1 MATNKRSQIK
11 SSPSRRGKEGA
22 FAAIFDMDGTMV
34 DNTPYHFKAW
44 QTLFKKYDKGNL
56 SREKYKAEISGVPI
70 MDTVR
75 MLFPDADADFRK
87 TIAHE
92 KEQLYQ
98 EYYTP
103 YIAPVN
109 GLENLLIE
117 LKDAGVK
124 LAIASSA
131 SIGDIDFVLS
141 HVPVRQYFDVII
153 DGNRVSKGKP
163 DPQIFLKA
171 AADLHMRPDDCIVFE
186 DSIAGIKAGNAAGMK
201 VIGITTAHTAEQL
214 QPSSLVIRDYTE
226 LSLQKLQALFGL
238 HNRAV

>member
-1 MATNKRSQIK
+1 MATNKTLQIE
-11 SSPSRRGKEGA
+11 SSPSGGGKEGA

-44 QTLFKKYDKGNL
+44 QTLFKKYDKGEL
-56 SREKYKAEISGVPI
+56 SKEKYKAEISGVPI

-75 MLFPDADADFRK
+75 TLFPDADEDFQKAVAR
-87 TIAHE
+87 E

-103 YIAPVN
+103 YITPVN

-124 LAIASSA
+124 LAMASSA
-131 SIGDIDFVLS
+131 SVDDIDFVLS
-141 HVPVRQYFDVII
+141 HVQVRQYFDVII

-163 DPQIFLKA
+163 NPQIFLKA
-171 AADLHMRPDDCIVFE
+171 AADLHMQTEDCIVFE
-186 DSIAGIKAGNAAGMK
+186 DSMAGIKAGNAAGMK
-201 VIGITTAHTAEQL
+201 VVGITTAHTPEQL
-214 QPSSLVIRDYTE
+214 QPSNLIIKDYTE
-226 LSLQKLQALFGL
+226 LSLQQLQALFGS
-238 HNRAV
+238 

>member
-1 MATNKRSQIK
+1 LAIK
-11 SSPSRRGKEGA
+11 Q

-44 QTLFKKYDKGNL
+44 QTLFKKYDKGELNKE
-56 SREKYKAEISGVPI
+56 RYNAEISGVPI

-75 MLFPDADADFRK
+75 ILFPDANENFQK
-87 TIAHE
+87 NIARE
-92 KEQLYQ
+92 KERLYQ

-103 YIAPVN
+103 YITPVN

-131 SIGDIDFVLS
+131 GMDDIDFVLS

-153 DGNRVSKGKP
+153 DGDRVSKGKP
-163 DPQIFLKA
+163 NPQIFLKA
-171 AADLHMRPDDCIVFE
+171 AADLHTQPADCVVFE

-201 VIGITTAHTAEQL
+201 VVGISTAHTADGL
-214 QPSSLVIRDYTE
+214 QPSNLVIKDYTE
-226 LSLQKLQALFGL
+226 LNLHRLEKLF
-238 HNRAV
+238 NS